1 MKKIL
6 VLHGPNLN
14 RLGEREPSIYGLT
27 TLDELNTLL
36 QTQANEAQVELN
48 CLQTNSEAE
57 FIDAIHQAADLETN
71 YFIVNPAAFT
81 HTSIAIRDALIAAAT
96 PFIEVHISN
105 IFSREP
111 FRHHSYLSDIAQG
124 VICGLGIKSYLLALS
139 AILDEFKL
147 N

>member
-27 TLDELNTLL
+27 TLHELNTALHK
-36 QTQANEAQVELN
+36 QAEEAGMELFYF
-48 CLQTNSEAE
+48 QTNSEAD
-57 FIDAIHQAADLETN
+57 FINHIHKAGDDEVDYLL
-71 YFIVNPAAFT
+71 VNPAAFT
-81 HTSIAIRDALIAAAT
+81 HTSIAIRDALMAVPI

-105 IFSREP
+105 IYAREP

-124 VICGLGIKSYLLALS
+124 VIAGLGVKGYSLALS
-139 AILDEFKL
+139 AIIEELG
-147 N
+147 